1 MKKIYFILLASIL
14 SIFLNNCKD
23 KGDDIV
29 EPPSPPVVTFPVVN
43 AVDGILTAIK
53 TTTINNTVETNIG
66 TCYAA
71 FYKNQNSA
79 MKLDAG
85 NVTIN
90 AKTCYKTENSIYFMV
105 PTASEPNG
113 IAFSNQVLWQVT
125 GNTSSG
131 VPTIYNKDDS
141 GFPATPSLPEFVNML
156 SDYDYL
162 LTWTS
167 SNNSDSVIIIVKGPS
182 ATFKKTLASTYK
194 QYSIPKTEIA
204 KLGVG
209 KGSVHVI
216 NYKINYEAISS
227 KNYAFIKQSI
237 GYTDKVTIQ

>member
-1 MKKIYFILLASIL
+1 MKKIFITSFFVFLL
-14 SIFLNNCKD
+14 IFLNNCKD

-29 EPPSPPVVTFPVVN
+29 EPPVPPVVTFPVIN
-43 AVDGILTAIK
+43 AVDGILTAIR
-53 TTTINNTVETNIG
+53 TTTLNNTVETNIG

-90 AKTCYKTENSIYFMV
+90 AKTCYKADNSIYFMV

-113 IAFSNQVLWQVT
+113 IPFSNQVFWQAT
-125 GNTSSG
+125 GNTSTG

-162 LTWTS
+162 LTWS
-167 SNNSDSVIIIVKGPS
+167 SSSQSDSVIIIIKGPS
-182 ATFKKTLASTYK
+182 ATYKKTLASSYK
-194 QYSIPKTEIA
+194 QLSIPKTEIA

-209 KGSVHVI
+209 KGSVQVI
-216 NYKINYEAISS
+216 NYKINYSAVSS